1 MKIIPIKS
9 LKNTSEISKTCHDSD
24 EPIYV
29 TKNGY
34 GDMVIMSLEVYE
46 DLIKNIEAFEEDKTN
61 LSSETIESIK
71 RRYGLKDN

>member
-1 MKIIPIKS
+1 MKIIPIKN
-9 LKNTSEISKTCHDSD
+9 LKNTSEISKTCHDAT

-46 DLIKNIEAFEEDKTN
+46 DLTKSLKMIEEDKN
-61 LSSETIESIK
+61 LSTETIESIR
-71 RRYGLKDN
+71 RRYGLSE

>member
-9 LKNTSEISKTCHDSD
+9 LKNTSEISKTTHETN

-46 DLIKNIEAFEEDKTN
+46 ELTKSLEMIEENRSA
-61 LSSETIESIK
+61 LSNDTIEDIR
-71 RRYGLKDN
+71 RRYGLSK